1 MTRIYLIRH
10 AEAEG
15 NLYRIAQGQYNS
27 ILTDRG
33 WRQVE
38 ALRQRFAAIPID
50 AVYASD
56 LYRTCATA
64 GAIYRSQG
72 LELHRRRDLREIC
85 VGRWEQMTWGD
96 IARTDGEQL
105 VNFNL
110 HPEKWHVEGA
120 EEPRQVLDRV
130 LAAVRQIASENEGKT
145 VAVVSH
151 GYAIRLLL
159 AELQGYTLD
168 QLSATPVGGNTA
180 VSLVEAENGQMRV
193 VFRDDTSH
201 LQTAAYLA
209 GEKPR
214 KRDSALE
221 PGLYFEPLRLPEQA
235 DFFTACVSSVWEESG
250 AAEAFDAARLLA
262 DAARRPTLVGY
273 LEGRPVSLVQ
283 MGPENGWISLAC
295 VSPEYRGRGFGVQL
309 LGQAVQHTR
318 AREGSALRLVLN
330 GSGGAGGFFRSFGF
344 REEDAAEGGK
354 TVLVKNIGY
363 DPEYL

>member
-130 LAAVRQIASENEGKT
+130 LAAVRQIAAENEGKN

-273 LEGRPVSLVQ
+273 LGGRPVSLVQ
-283 MGPENGWISLAC
+283 MGPENG
-295 VSPEYRGRGFGVQL
+295 
-309 LGQAVQHTR
+309 
-318 AREGSALRLVLN
+318 
-330 GSGGAGGFFRSFGF
+330 
-344 REEDAAEGGK
+344 
-354 TVLVKNIGY
+354 
-363 DPEYL
+363 

>member
-1 MTRIYLIRH
+1 MTRIYLVRH

-38 ALRQRFAAIPID
+38 ALRRRFADIPID

-64 GAIYRSQG
+64 SAIYRPKG
-72 LELHRRRDLREIC
+72 LELRRRRDLREIC
-85 VGRWEQMTWGD
+85 VGVWEQKTWGD
-96 IARTDGEQL
+96 IARTGEEQL
-105 VNFNL
+105 ANFNL

-120 EEPRQVLDRV
+120 EAPRQVLERV
-130 LAAVRQIASENEGKT
+130 LAAVRQIAAENEGKT

-159 AELQGYTLD
+159 AEFQGYTLE

-201 LQTAAYLA
+201 LQTAEYLA
-209 GEKPR
+209 GETPR

-273 LEGRPVSLVQ
+273 LKGRPVGLVQ

-295 VSPEYRGRGFGVQL
+295 VGPEYRSRGFGVQL
-309 LGQAVQHTR
+309 LGQAVQYTR
-318 AREGSALRLVLN
+318 EREGNALRLVLD
-330 GSGGAGGFFRSFGF
+330 GAGAAGSFFRSFGF
-344 REEDAAEGGK
+344 REEGPAEGGK